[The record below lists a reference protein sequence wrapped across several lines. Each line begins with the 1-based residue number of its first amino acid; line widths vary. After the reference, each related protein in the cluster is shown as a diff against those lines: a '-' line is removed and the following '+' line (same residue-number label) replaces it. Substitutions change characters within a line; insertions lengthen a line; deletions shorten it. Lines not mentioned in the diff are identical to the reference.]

1 MHAFDA
7 RPIGVCTGL
16 IISLPSYALVQIQA
30 TAAVTSV
37 TSSIT
42 SPSRDQ
48 GSAAGYTFQN
58 RLAPGVI
65 GYEPRHQTMGLESTP
80 VVSKKSLCRGFVL
93 LTSAFLFTGAPVLS
107 QSSSPLISKGYSVLP
122 VPQKVTLT
130 GKDFALDGRWRSE
143 EHTSEL
149 QSRLHLVCRL
159 LLEKKKNK
167 AISDIYMAKT
177 EL

>member
-1 MHAFDA
+1 MHAVDA

-65 GYEPRHQTMGLESTP
+65 GYESSNQTMGLESTP
-80 VVSKKSLCRGFVL
+80 GASRQSLCRGCVCR
-93 LTSAFLFTGAPVLS
+93 TSAFRFTVA
-107 QSSSPLISKGYSVLP
+107 
-122 VPQKVTLT
+122 T
-130 GKDFALDGRWRSE
+130 R
-143 EHTSEL
+143 
-149 QSRLHLVCRL
+149 
-159 LLEKKKNK
+159 
-167 AISDIYMAKT
+167 
-177 EL
+177 

>member
-1 MHAFDA
+1 MHAVDA
-7 RPIGVCTGL
+7 EPIGVCTGL

-65 GYEPRHQTMGLESTP
+65 GKYIDRKSTR
-80 VVSKKSLCRGFVL
+80 LN
-93 LTSAFLFTGAPVLS
+93 
-107 QSSSPLISKGYSVLP
+107 SSHPSISYAVFCL
-122 VPQKVTLT
+122 
-130 GKDFALDGRWRSE
+130 
-143 EHTSEL
+143 
-149 QSRLHLVCRL
+149 
-159 LLEKKKNK
+159 KKKTTPR
-167 AISDIYMAKT
+167 T
-177 EL
+177 ELPSAPRGARG

>member
-1 MHAFDA
+1 MHAVDA

-80 VVSKKSLCRGFVL
+80 VVSKKSL
-93 LTSAFLFTGAPVLS
+93 
-107 QSSSPLISKGYSVLP
+107 
-122 VPQKVTLT
+122 
-130 GKDFALDGRWRSE
+130 RSE
-143 EHTSEL
+143 ERRVGKE
-149 QSRLHLVCRL
+149 SRSR
-159 LLEKKKNK
+159 
-167 AISDIYMAKT
+167 
-177 EL
+177 

>member
-1 MHAFDA
+1 MIR
-7 RPIGVCTGL
+7 RPPRSTL
-16 IISLPSYALVQIQA
+16 FPYTTLFRSLVQIQA

-65 GYEPRHQTMGLESTP
+65 
-80 VVSKKSLCRGFVL
+80 
-93 LTSAFLFTGAPVLS
+93 
-107 QSSSPLISKGYSVLP
+107 
-122 VPQKVTLT
+122 
-130 GKDFALDGRWRSE
+130 RSE

-159 LLEKKKNK
+159 LLEKKKK
-167 AISDIYMAKT
+167 SYDQTSQSPSLHT
-177 EL
+177 ERV